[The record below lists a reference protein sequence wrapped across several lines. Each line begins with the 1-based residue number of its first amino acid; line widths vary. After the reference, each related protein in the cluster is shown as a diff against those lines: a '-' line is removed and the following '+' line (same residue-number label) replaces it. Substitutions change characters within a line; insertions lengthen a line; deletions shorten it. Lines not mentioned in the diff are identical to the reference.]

1 MFLTILVVVAWF
13 AGLLVMFSGFERT
26 QEVKAGTLTI
36 DHAKRTKLTYGLGV
50 YLVVSLGLLGMFVV
64 NP

>member
-13 AGLLVMFSGFERT
+13 AGLLVMFNGFERT
-26 QEVKAGTLTI
+26 QEIKSGVLTV
-36 DHAKRTKLTYGLGV
+36 DHVKRTRLTYGLGA
-50 YLVVSLGLLGMFVV
+50 YLVVSLGLLALFVV